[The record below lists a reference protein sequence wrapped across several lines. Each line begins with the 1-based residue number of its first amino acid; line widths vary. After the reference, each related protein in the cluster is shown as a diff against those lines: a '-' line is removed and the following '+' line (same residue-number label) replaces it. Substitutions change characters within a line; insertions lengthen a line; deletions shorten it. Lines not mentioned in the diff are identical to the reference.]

1 MSKYTYSNVPKVYI
15 NRSVHDLSYGHKTT
29 MNVGDLVPIY
39 CDFVYPGS
47 TLKIDTTFVSRTLN
61 SFIKPVMDNMFI
73 DIRFFSVPVRLLYD
87 KFEEMFGKGDPDD
100 WTADSKGTI
109 ELPKFTYTDARTA
122 DQTKKF
128 LGSLPDYFGD
138 IPCGTAIPAGLQ
150 VSQLPYRAYAK
161 VYNDW
166 YRDENFEYPVVYK
179 SSTLDSGVTVG
190 TQPVAFG
197 VNNIFNAYPAKVAK
211 FHDRFTSALP
221 APQKGSE
228 VNLPLGTSAPVNSI
242 VGNVPFSNSSDLAGV
257 TLGTTTS
264 SGIKLRTSNGGVV
277 GSSRAPSYI
286 LPDTGFSSFGDD
298 QLPPSVVGQIE
309 SDIASVSSGVLRG
322 VDMSGMNF
330 TADLTQATA
339 ASVNDLRFAFQLQ
352 KQLERLARGGSRYSE
367 YIQSAF
373 GVTSGDARLQRSEFL
388 GGRRTP
394 LNVQQVAQT
403 SSSTESSPLGD
414 VGAYS
419 LSAGR
424 SGCIK
429 SFTEHSIVI
438 GLACIRYFHTYQQ
451 GIPAWHRRLRRVDL
465 YDPVFSTIGEQPVMK
480 TEVYAGAGKDDIF
493 GYQEAWSDLRRK
505 ENVVSGALRT
515 GSGAN
520 LDFWHFGDNYA
531 NAPTLNEQFIKE
543 APENVNRTLA
553 FDITPQTPPFIL
565 DFWFNQTGYLPLPAY
580 SVPSLIDHH

>member
-100 WTADSKGTI
+100 WTADSKGII
-109 ELPKFTYTDARTA
+109 ELPKFTFVSRTA
-122 DQTKKF
+122 EQTKKF

-138 IPCGTAIPAGLQ
+138 IPCGTAIPAGLA

-179 SSTLDSGVTVG
+179 SSTLDSGVIVG
-190 TQPVAFG
+190 NEPAVFG

-211 FHDRFTSALP
+211 FHDRFTSCLP

-228 VNLPLGTSAPVNSI
+228 VNLPIGSTAPVIPTSGSSKIDFSSITSATPSAANISSVNGLEFGPIGYS
-242 VGNVPFSNSSDLAGV
+242 GEATFSNY
-257 TLGTTTS
+257 TPTS
-264 SGIKLRTSNGGVV
+264 SHLNAGSNVIKSVS
-277 GSSRAPSYI
+277 GSGYSLQIGSI
-286 LPDTGFSSFGDD
+286 SSPTFT
-298 QLPPSVVGQIE
+298 
-309 SDIASVSSGVLRG
+309 DIA
-322 VDMSGMNF
+322 
-330 TADLTQATA
+330 ADLSRVTA

-352 KQLERLARGGSRYSE
+352 KQLERLARGGSRYTE

-394 LNVQQVAQT
+394 LNIQQVAQT

-480 TEVYAGAGKDDIF
+480 TELYAGADKDEIF

-531 NAPTLNEQFIKE
+531 NAPTLNAQFIKE
-543 APENVNRTLA
+543 NPENLNRTLA

>member
-15 NRSVHDLSYGHKTT
+15 NRSVHDLSHGHKTT
-29 MNVGDLVPIY
+29 MNVGELVPIY

-109 ELPKFTYTDARTA
+109 ELPKFTYAEPRTA
-122 DQTKKF
+122 EQTKKF

-190 TQPVAFG
+190 TQPAPFG

-211 FHDRFTSALP
+211 FHDRFTSSLP

-228 VNLPLGTSAPVNSI
+228 VNLPLGTSAPVVTSGNSAQI
-242 VGNVPFSNSSDLAGV
+242 KYSSFELLSPTFSSRGGSAALTPGGAVFNNSSGSTNSVLAD
-257 TLGTTTS
+257 S
-264 SGIKLRTSNGGVV
+264 SGNTVSNIKSPPISNGDG
-277 GSSRAPSYI
+277 GSFIPY
-286 LPDTGFSSFGDD
+286 
-298 QLPPSVVGQIE
+298 QI
-309 SDIASVSSGVLRG
+309 SGL
-322 VDMSGMNF
+322 S
-330 TADLTQATA
+330 ADLTDATA

-352 KQLERLARGGSRYSE
+352 KQLERLARGGSRYTE

-394 LNVQQVAQT
+394 LNIQQVAQT
-403 SSSTESSPLGD
+403 SSSTETSPLGD

-429 SFTEHSIVI
+429 SFTEHSVVI

-480 TEVYAGAGKDDIF
+480 TELYAGSDKDEIF

-543 APENVNRTLA
+543 NPENLNRTLA
-553 FDITPQTPPFIL
+553 FNVTPQTPPFIL

>member
-15 NRSVHDLSYGHKTT
+15 PRSVHDLSFGHKTS
-29 MNVGDLVPIY
+29 MNVGELVPVY
-39 CDFVYPGS
+39 CEFMYPGS
-47 TLKIDTTFVSRTLN
+47 TFNTRSTYVNRSLN
-61 SFIKPVMDNMFI
+61 SFIKPVMDSMFM
-73 DIRFFSVPVRLLYD
+73 DVWFFAVPVRLLFD

-109 ELPKFTYTDARTA
+109 ELPKFTYVESRSSE
-122 DQTKKF
+122 QTQKF

-138 IPCGTAIPAGLQ
+138 VPCGTTILPGLS

-166 YRDENFEYPVVYK
+166 FRDENFEYPVVYK
-179 SSTLDSGVTVG
+179 STTLDKGVTVG
-190 TQPVAFG
+190 TAPAAFG

-228 VNLPLGTSAPVNSI
+228 VNLPLGASAPVVGTGSI
-242 VGNVPFSNSSDLAGV
+242 F
-257 TLGTTTS
+257 
-264 SGIKLRTSNGGVV
+264 
-277 GSSRAPSYI
+277 GSSLSGNEWSLY
-286 LPDTGFSSFGDD
+286 GFGDTD
-298 QLPPSVVGQIE
+298 PVRCLNGNNALCSAGDLHHFTNLVGGQNGLYTDSQDASTATVVRRFQGGEVYCGSPAI
-309 SDIASVSSGVLRG
+309 SGATVSGL
-322 VDMSGMNF
+322 N
-330 TADLTQATA
+330 ADLSNATS

-352 KQLERLARGGSRYSE
+352 KQLERLARGGSRYTE

-388 GGRRTP
+388 GGKRTP
-394 LNVQQVAQT
+394 LNIQQVAQT
-403 SSSTESSPLGD
+403 SASSEGSPLGD

-424 SGCIK
+424 GGYIK
-429 SFTEHSIVI
+429 SFTEHTIVI

-465 YDPVFSTIGEQPVMK
+465 YDPVFSTISEQPVYK
-480 TEVYAGAGKDDIF
+480 TELYAGANKDDIF

-520 LDFWHFGDNYA
+520 LDFWHFGDNYS
-531 NAPTLNEQFIKE
+531 NAPTLNAQFIKE
-543 APENVNRTLA
+543 SPENVNRTLT
-553 FDITPQTPPFIL
+553 FDVTPQTPPFII
-565 DFWFNQTGYLPLPAY
+565 DFWFSQTGYLPMPAN

>member
-1 MSKYTYSNVPKVYI
+1 MSEYTYSNVPKVYI
-15 NRSVHDLSYGHKTT
+15 NRSVHDLSFGHKTT

-73 DIRFFSVPVRLLYD
+73 DIRFFSVPVRLLFD

-100 WTADSKGTI
+100 WSADSKGVI
-109 ELPKFTYTDARTA
+109 ELPKFVYGEARTA
-122 DQTKKF
+122 EQTKAF

-138 IPCGTAIPAGLQ
+138 VPCGTRIPAGLE

-161 VYNDW
+161 IYNDW

-179 SSTLDSGVTVG
+179 SATLDSGATVG
-190 TQPVAFG
+190 TAPAAFG

-211 FHDRFTSALP
+211 FHDRFTSSLP

-228 VNLPLGTSAPVNSI
+228 VNLPLGSTAPLSVVSPSASISVPNFSFDGVQLVDPKSTSQGGQNAM
-242 VGNVPFSNSSDLAGV
+242 
-257 TLGTTTS
+257 
-264 SGIKLRTSNGGVV
+264 SNGGVSFQAV
-277 GSSRAPSYI
+277 PGSNPFSRFVDVDGKTVSNLKASSLQRAGSSE
-286 LPDTGFSSFGDD
+286 
-298 QLPPSVVGQIE
+298 E
-309 SDIASVSSGVLRG
+309 SWLRVSRVNGIS
-322 VDMSGMNF
+322 
-330 TADLTQATA
+330 ADLSNATA

-352 KQLERLARGGSRYSE
+352 KQLERLARGGSRYTE

-388 GGRRTP
+388 GGRRVP

-429 SFTEHSIVI
+429 SFTEHSVVV

-451 GIPAWHRRLRRVDL
+451 GVPAWHRRLRRVDL
-465 YDPVFSTIGEQPVMK
+465 YDPVFSTIGEQPVYK
-480 TEVYAGAGKDDIF
+480 TELYAGAGKDDIF

-505 ENVVSGALRT
+505 ENIVSGALRT

-531 NAPTLNEQFIKE
+531 NAPTLNAQFIKE

-553 FDITPQTPPFIL
+553 FDITPQTPPFII

>member
-1 MSKYTYSNVPKVYI
+1 MGKYTYSNVPKVYI

-39 CDFVYPGS
+39 CDFAYPGS

-61 SFIKPVMDNMFI
+61 SFFKPVMDNMFI
-73 DIRFFSVPVRLLYD
+73 DIRFFAVPVRLLYD

-109 ELPKFTYTDARTA
+109 VLPKFTYSEARTA
-122 DQTKKF
+122 EQTKKF

-138 IPCGTAIPAGLQ
+138 IPCGTAVPAGLEL
-150 VSQLPYRAYAK
+150 SQLPYRAYAK

-179 SSTLDSGVTVG
+179 SATLDSGVS
-190 TQPVAFG
+190 VATSPLSFG
-197 VNNIFNAYPAKVAK
+197 VDNIFNAYPAKVAK
-211 FHDRFTSALP
+211 FHDRFTSCLP

-228 VNLPLGTSAPVNSI
+228 VNLPIGSSAPLKVLPSSQMYN
-242 VGNVPFSNSSDLAGV
+242 VGG
-257 TLGTTTS
+257 
-264 SGIKLRTSNGGVV
+264 GIKFASSQGLSGV
-277 GSSRAPSYI
+277 GSPVVIDPSGSGS
-286 LPDTGFSSFGDD
+286 LAVMDGGLMDD
-298 QLPPSVVGQIE
+298 QRQWSYFQHGTPSSTTI
-309 SDIASVSSGVLRG
+309 DNLHSVSGTVP
-322 VDMSGMNF
+322 VDKINL
-330 TADLTQATA
+330 TADLSQATA

-352 KQLERLARGGSRYSE
+352 KQLERLARGGSRYTE

-388 GGRRTP
+388 GGRRVP

-403 SSSTESSPLGD
+403 SSSTETSPLGD

-451 GIPAWHRRLRRVDL
+451 GIPAWHRRLRRVEL

-480 TEVYAGAGKDDIF
+480 TELYAGADKDEIF

-531 NAPTLNEQFIKE
+531 NAPTLNAQFIKE
-543 APENVNRTLA
+543 NPENVNRTLT
-553 FDITPQTPPFIL
+553 FDISPDKPPFII

-580 SVPSLIDHH
+580 SLPSLIDHH

>member
-15 NRSVHDLSYGHKTT
+15 SRSVHDLSYGHKTT

-39 CDFVYPGS
+39 CDFLYPGS
-47 TLKIDTTFVSRTLN
+47 TLKINTTFVSRTLN
-61 SFIKPVMDNMFI
+61 SFIKPVMDNMFM
-73 DIRFFSVPVRLLYD
+73 DVRFFSVPVRLLYD
-87 KFEEMFGKGDPDD
+87 KFEQMFGKGDPDD

-109 ELPKFTYTDARTA
+109 ELPKFGYVNQRTA
-122 DQTKKF
+122 DQTRAF

-138 IPCGTAIPAGLQ
+138 VPCGISVPQGLEL
-150 VSQLPYRAYAK
+150 SQLPYRAYAK

-166 YRDENFEYPVVYK
+166 YRDENYEYPVVYK
-179 SSTLDSGVTVG
+179 SPTLDNGVVSVG
-190 TQPVAFG
+190 VAPQPFG

-228 VNLPLGTSAPVNSI
+228 VNLPIGNTAPLV
-242 VGNVPFSNSSDLAGV
+242 
-257 TLGTTTS
+257 
-264 SGIKLRTSNGGVV
+264 
-277 GSSRAPSYI
+277 
-286 LPDTGFSSFGDD
+286 
-298 QLPPSVVGQIE
+298 
-309 SDIASVSSGVLRG
+309 VSSGSSVNFRDFKIINAQGQTPRFYRTGGLAMDNGAASFNGQDLR
-322 VDMSGMNF
+322 DSGNHNVNILNF
-330 TADLTQATA
+330 DYLVPNSNETSFITPDSFQGISADLSQATA

-352 KQLERLARGGSRYSE
+352 KQLERLARGGSRYTE

-388 GGRRTP
+388 GGRRIP

-403 SSSTESSPLGD
+403 SASSEGSPLGD

-465 YDPVFSTIGEQPVMK
+465 YDPVFSTIGEQPVYK
-480 TEVYAGAGKDDIF
+480 TELYAGANKDDIF

-531 NAPTLNEQFIKE
+531 NAPTLNSQFIKE
-543 APENVNRTLA
+543 APENFNRTLA
-553 FDITPQTPPFIL
+553 FDVTPQTPPFII

>member
-73 DIRFFSVPVRLLYD
+73 DIRFFSVPVRLLFD

-109 ELPKFTYTDARTA
+109 ELPKFTYTTARTSE
-122 DQTKKF
+122 QTKAF

-138 IPCGTAIPAGLQ
+138 IPCGTSIPAGLE

-161 VYNDW
+161 IYNDW

-179 SSTLDSGVTVG
+179 SSTLDSGVIVG
-190 TQPVAFG
+190 TAPAAFG

-211 FHDRFTSALP
+211 FHDRFTSSLP

-228 VNLPLGTSAPVNSI
+228 VNLPLGSSAPVVSGSGAKINFNGLDSGD
-242 VGNVPFSNSSDLAGV
+242 VVLGDSLGLQFAPVSYNGNATFAQFSS
-257 TLGTTTS
+257 TS
-264 SGIKLRTSNGGVV
+264 SMLQGGSQATTDLIGNKLDVGTGSITS
-277 GSSRAPSYI
+277 PS
-286 LPDTGFSSFGDD
+286 F
-298 QLPPSVVGQIE
+298 
-309 SDIASVSSGVLRG
+309 SGV
-322 VDMSGMNF
+322 S
-330 TADLTQATA
+330 ADLSRATA

-352 KQLERLARGGSRYSE
+352 KQLERLARGGSRYTE

-388 GGRRTP
+388 GGRRVP
-394 LNVQQVAQT
+394 LNIQQVAQT

-429 SFTEHSIVI
+429 SFTEHSVVV

-451 GIPAWHRRLRRVDL
+451 GVPAWHRRLRRVDL
-465 YDPVFSTIGEQPVMK
+465 YDPVFSTIGEQPVYK
-480 TEVYAGAGKDDIF
+480 TELYAGAGKDDIF

-531 NAPTLNEQFIKE
+531 NAPTLNAQFIKE
-543 APENVNRTLA
+543 APENLNRTLA

>member
-15 NRSVHDLSYGHKTT
+15 NRSVHDLSFGHKTT
-29 MNVGDLVPIY
+29 MNVGELVPIY
-39 CDFVYPGS
+39 CDFWYPGS
-47 TLKIDTTFVSRTLN
+47 TFKMDATFVSRTLN

-87 KFEEMFGKGDPDD
+87 KFEDMFGKGDPDD

-109 ELPKFTYTDARTA
+109 ELPKFNFAEARTA
-122 DQTKKF
+122 EQTKKF

-138 IPCGTAIPAGLQ
+138 IPCGAAIPAGLQ

-190 TQPVAFG
+190 TEPSPFG

-211 FHDRFTSALP
+211 FHDRFTSCLP

-228 VNLPLGTSAPVNSI
+228 VNLPLGTSAPVGVSASSSTATLSGSFGGSATGIGAPGATNMEFYGAADI
-242 VGNVPFSNSSDLAGV
+242 NVPVGSAVFNSSGNL
-257 TLGTTTS
+257 TGTDSGQTVRGLRGSGIFVNNAFLNTTS
-264 SGIKLRTSNGGVV
+264 VNGL
-277 GSSRAPSYI
+277 S
-286 LPDTGFSSFGDD
+286 
-298 QLPPSVVGQIE
+298 
-309 SDIASVSSGVLRG
+309 
-322 VDMSGMNF
+322 
-330 TADLTQATA
+330 ADLSQATA

-352 KQLERLARGGSRYSE
+352 KQLERLARGGSRYTE

-388 GGRRTP
+388 GGRRVP
-394 LNVQQVAQT
+394 LNIQQVAQT
-403 SSSTESSPLGD
+403 SSSTETSPLGD

-429 SFTEHSIVI
+429 SFTEHSVVI

-480 TEVYAGAGKDDIF
+480 TELYAGAGKDDIF

-520 LDFWHFGDNYA
+520 LDYWHFGDNYA
-531 NAPTLNEQFIKE
+531 NAPTLNAEFIKE
-543 APENVNRTLA
+543 NPENLNRTLA

>member
-15 NRSVHDLSYGHKTT
+15 NRSVHDLSFGHKTT

-39 CDFVYPGS
+39 CDFWYPGS
-47 TLKIDTTFVSRTLN
+47 TFKMDATFVSRTLN

-87 KFEEMFGKGDPDD
+87 KFEDMFGKGDPDD

-109 ELPKFTYTDARTA
+109 ELPKFVFTARTA
-122 DQTKKF
+122 EETKKF

-138 IPCGTAIPAGLQ
+138 IPCGTPISAGLA

-179 SSTLDSGVTVG
+179 SSTLDNGVTVG
-190 TQPVAFG
+190 TAPAVFG

-211 FHDRFTSALP
+211 FHDRFTSSLP

-228 VNLPLGTSAPVNSI
+228 VNLPIGGTAPLKVISGPPYD
-242 VGNVPFSNSSDLAGV
+242 VGGNIRFSDTNGYQASGSPFFANPDGGGLAV
-257 TLGTTTS
+257 
-264 SGIKLRTSNGGVV
+264 
-277 GSSRAPSYI
+277 
-286 LPDTGFSSFGDD
+286 
-298 QLPPSVVGQIE
+298 
-309 SDIASVSSGVLRG
+309 
-322 VDMSGMNF
+322 MSGEIDPTQRKWTYN
-330 TADLTQATA
+330 TVDGNISTGHPITSLSAVSTGAVVPITRTNLSADLTNATA

-352 KQLERLARGGSRYSE
+352 KQLERLARGGSRYTE

-403 SSSTESSPLGD
+403 SSSTDTSPLGD

-419 LSAGR
+419 LSSGR

-429 SFTEHSIVI
+429 SFTEHSVVI

-480 TEVYAGAGKDDIF
+480 TELYVGAGKDEIF

-531 NAPTLNEQFIKE
+531 NAPTLNAQFIKE
-543 APENVNRTLA
+543 NPENLNRTLA

>member
-15 NRSVHDLSYGHKTT
+15 SRSVHDLSYGHKTT

-61 SFIKPVMDNMFI
+61 SFIKPVMDNMFM
-73 DIRFFSVPVRLLYD
+73 DVRFFAVPVRLLFD

-109 ELPKFTYTDARTA
+109 ELPKFAYFSARTA
-122 DQTKKF
+122 EQTKSF

-138 IPCGTAIPAGLQ
+138 VPCGTPVPQGLLL
-150 VSQLPYRAYAK
+150 SQLPYRAYAK

-166 YRDENFEYPVVYK
+166 YRDENYEYPVVYK
-179 SSTLDSGVTVG
+179 SATLDNGVTVA
-190 TQPVAFG
+190 TAPAAFG

-221 APQKGSE
+221 APQKGSD
-228 VNLPLGTSAPVNSI
+228 VNLPIGSTAP
-242 VGNVPFSNSSDLAGV
+242 L
-257 TLGTTTS
+257 
-264 SGIKLRTSNGGVV
+264 VV
-277 GSSRAPSYI
+277 SPGSSVNFRDFKIAETQVNDPSFVK
-286 LPDTGFSSFGDD
+286 LFGGKMSDGAVSFSS
-298 QLPPSVVGQIE
+298 
-309 SDIASVSSGVLRG
+309 SSGVSFLKDSNNESVARITASNLVPVSNNNSYFTPDSFEG
-322 VDMSGMNF
+322 VS
-330 TADLTQATA
+330 ADLSQATA

-352 KQLERLARGGSRYSE
+352 KQLERLARGGSRYTE

-388 GGRRTP
+388 GGRRVP
-394 LNVQQVAQT
+394 LNIQQVAQT
-403 SSSTESSPLGD
+403 SASSENSPLGD

-429 SFTEHSIVI
+429 SFTEHSVVI

-465 YDPVFSTIGEQPVMK
+465 YDPVFSTIGEQPVYK
-480 TEVYAGAGKDDIF
+480 TEVYAGADKDDIF

-531 NAPTLNEQFIKE
+531 NAPTLNAQFIKE

-553 FDITPQTPPFIL
+553 FDVTPQTPPFII

>member
-1 MSKYTYSNVPKVYI
+1 MSKYTYLNVPKVYI
-15 NRSVHDLSYGHKTT
+15 SRSVHDLSFGHKTS
-29 MNVGDLVPIY
+29 MNVGELVPIY

-61 SFIKPVMDNMFI
+61 SFFKPVMDNMFM
-73 DIRFFSVPVRLLYD
+73 DVRFFAVPVRLLYD
-87 KFEEMFGKGDPDD
+87 KFEQMFGKGDPDD

-109 ELPKFTYTDARTA
+109 ELPKFGYVNARSA
-122 DQTKKF
+122 EQTRAF

-138 IPCGTAIPAGLQ
+138 VPCGTPVPAGLQ
-150 VSQLPYRAYAK
+150 LSQLPYRAYAK

-179 SSTLDSGVTVG
+179 SATLDNGIVNVAATP
-190 TQPVAFG
+190 QPFG

-221 APQKGSE
+221 APQKGGE
-228 VNLPLGTSAPVNSI
+228 VNLPI
-242 VGNVPFSNSSDLAGV
+242 
-257 TLGTTTS
+257 GTTAPLVVS
-264 SGIKLRTSNGGVV
+264 PGSAVNFRDFKLNNVRGQVPRFYQTGGLAMTTGAAQFNGQVLRDSDNRNVNILNFDYLNPNSNE
-277 GSSRAPSYI
+277 SSYI
-286 LPDTGFSSFGDD
+286 MPDSFQGI
-298 QLPPSVVGQIE
+298 S
-309 SDIASVSSGVLRG
+309 
-322 VDMSGMNF
+322 
-330 TADLTQATA
+330 ADLSQATA

-352 KQLERLARGGSRYSE
+352 KQLERLARGGSRYTE

-373 GVTSGDARLQRSEFL
+373 GVTSGDSRLQRSEFL
-388 GGRRTP
+388 GGRRVP
-394 LNVQQVAQT
+394 LNIQQVAQT

-465 YDPVFSTIGEQPVMK
+465 YDPVFSTIGEQPVYK
-480 TEVYAGAGKDDIF
+480 TELYAGADKDAIF

-520 LDFWHFGDNYA
+520 LDYWHFGDNYA
-531 NAPTLNEQFIKE
+531 NEPTLNDQFIKE
-543 APENVNRTLA
+543 APENINRTLA
-553 FDITPQTPPFIL
+553 FDVTPQAPPFII
-565 DFWFNQTGYLPLPAY
+565 DFWFNQTGYLPMPAY

>member
-73 DIRFFSVPVRLLYD
+73 DIRFFAVPVRLLFD

-100 WTADSKGTI
+100 WTADNKGVV
-109 ELPKFTYTDARTA
+109 ELPKFVYGEARSA
-122 DQTKKF
+122 EQTKAF

-138 IPCGTAIPAGLQ
+138 VPCGTSIPAGLE

-161 VYNDW
+161 IYNDW

-179 SSTLDSGVTVG
+179 SSTLDSGVIVG
-190 TQPVAFG
+190 TAPAAFD
-197 VNNIFNAYPAKVAK
+197 VNNIFNAFPAKVAK
-211 FHDRFTSALP
+211 FHDRFTSCLP

-228 VNLPLGTSAPVNSI
+228 VNLPLGTSAPVVTSGNSAQI
-242 VGNVPFSNSSDLAGV
+242 RYSSFELLSPLFSSRGGSAAMAPGGV
-257 TLGTTTS
+257 NFN
-264 SGIKLRTSNGGVV
+264 NGGSTNSVLADINGNTV
-277 GSSRAPSYI
+277 
-286 LPDTGFSSFGDD
+286 
-298 QLPPSVVGQIE
+298 SVVKSPTIDSGDGG
-309 SDIASVSSGVLRG
+309 SFVPYLVSGLS
-322 VDMSGMNF
+322 
-330 TADLTQATA
+330 TDLTEATA
-339 ASVNDLRFAFQLQ
+339 ASVNDIRFAFQLQ
-352 KQLERLARGGSRYSE
+352 KQLERLARGGSRYTE
-367 YIQSAF
+367 YVQSAF
-373 GVTSGDARLQRSEFL
+373 GVTSGDSRLQRSEFL
-388 GGRRTP
+388 GGRRVP

-403 SSSTESSPLGD
+403 SASSEGSPLGD

-429 SFTEHSIVI
+429 SFTEHSVVI

-451 GIPAWHRRLRRVDL
+451 GIPTWHRRLRRVDL
-465 YDPVFSTIGEQPVMK
+465 YDPVFSTIGEQPVYK
-480 TEVYAGAGKDDIF
+480 TSLYAGADKDEIF

-531 NAPTLNEQFIKE
+531 NAPTLNAQFIKE

>member
-73 DIRFFSVPVRLLYD
+73 DIRFFAVPVRLLFD

-100 WTADSKGTI
+100 WLADSKGII
-109 ELPKFTYTDARTA
+109 ELPKFTYTEARTA
-122 DQTKKF
+122 DQTKAF

-138 IPCGTAIPAGLQ
+138 IPCGTPIPSGLE

-161 VYNDW
+161 IYNDW

-190 TQPVAFG
+190 TAPEAFG
-197 VNNIFNAYPAKVAK
+197 VNNIFNAFPAKVAK
-211 FHDRFTSALP
+211 FHDRFTSTLP

-228 VNLPLGTSAPVNSI
+228 VNLPIGNKAPIASYPNTAQIIGDAADSSFSFSSSSKF
-242 VGNVPFSNSSDLAGV
+242 GNVLHFEFPNLTDVAGSAHFYDN
-257 TLGTTTS
+257 G
-264 SGIKLRTSNGGVV
+264 SGMD
-277 GSSRAPSYI
+277 SR
-286 LPDTGFSSFGDD
+286 L
-298 QLPPSVVGQIE
+298 
-309 SDIASVSSGVLRG
+309 G
-322 VDMSGMNF
+322 VDSDGGSDVSVRGINGDTF
-330 TADLTQATA
+330 YIANPQFSDVYADLSGATA

-352 KQLERLARGGSRYSE
+352 KQLERLARGGSRYTE

-388 GGRRTP
+388 GGRRVP
-394 LNVQQVAQT
+394 LNIQQVAQT
-403 SSSTESSPLGD
+403 SSSTEGSPLGD
-414 VGAYS
+414 LGAYS

-429 SFTEHSIVI
+429 SFTEHSVVV
-438 GLACIRYFHTYQQ
+438 GLACVRYFHTYQQ

-465 YDPVFSTIGEQPVMK
+465 YDPVFSTIGEQPVYK
-480 TEVYAGAGKDDIF
+480 TELYAGANKDDIF

-531 NAPTLNEQFIKE
+531 NAPTLNSHFIKE
-543 APENVNRTLA
+543 ASENVNRTLA

-580 SVPSLIDHH
+580 SVPSFIDHH

>member
-109 ELPKFTYTDARTA
+109 ELPKFTYAEPRTA

-190 TQPVAFG
+190 TQPAAFG

-211 FHDRFTSALP
+211 FHDRFTSSLP

-228 VNLPLGTSAPVNSI
+228 VNLPLGTSAPVFASSNPATFSGSLGGSNVT
-242 VGNVPFSNSSDLAGV
+242 VGSAGAPNMEFYGSSTSSAPAGPAVFNSSGNL
-257 TLGTTTS
+257 TGTD
-264 SGIKLRTSNGGVV
+264 SGQSVRGLYGNGFAVSG
-277 GSSRAPSYI
+277 AF
-286 LPDTGFSSFGDD
+286 LNAT
-298 QLPPSVVGQIE
+298 
-309 SDIASVSSGVLRG
+309 SVSGLS
-322 VDMSGMNF
+322 
-330 TADLTQATA
+330 ADLSQATA

-352 KQLERLARGGSRYSE
+352 KQLERLARGGSRYTE

-373 GVTSGDARLQRSEFL
+373 GVMSGDARLQRSEFL
-388 GGRRTP
+388 GGRRVP
-394 LNVQQVAQT
+394 LNIQQVAQT
-403 SSSTESSPLGD
+403 SSSTETSPLGD

-429 SFTEHSIVI
+429 SFTEHSVVI

-451 GIPAWHRRLRRVDL
+451 GIPAWHRRTRRVDL

-480 TEVYAGAGKDDIF
+480 TEVYAGADKDEIF

-531 NAPTLNEQFIKE
+531 NAPTLNAQFIKE
-543 APENVNRTLA
+543 NPDNVNRTLA
-553 FDITPQTPPFIL
+553 FNITPQTPPFIL

>member
-15 NRSVHDLSYGHKTT
+15 NRSVHDLSFGHKTT

-47 TLKIDTTFVSRTLN
+47 TLKINTTFVSRTLN

-73 DIRFFSVPVRLLYD
+73 DIRFFAVPVRLLYD
-87 KFEEMFGKGDPDD
+87 NFEDMFGKGDPDD
-100 WTADSKGTI
+100 WTADSKGAI
-109 ELPKFTYTDARTA
+109 ELPKYTFAESRTA

-179 SSTLDSGVTVG
+179 SSTLDSGITVG
-190 TQPVAFG
+190 TAPAAFSI
-197 VNNIFNAYPAKVAK
+197 NNIFNAYPAKVAK
-211 FHDRFTSALP
+211 FHDRFTSSLP

-228 VNLPLGTSAPVNSI
+228 VNLPLGNSAPVVTSGNSSQI
-242 VGNVPFSNSSDLAGV
+242 KFSSFDLLSPSFSSRGGSAAMSSGGATFSNSSGATKSYMSDVNGNTVSNIKSPTITEGDGGSFIPYQISGLSADL
-257 TLGTTTS
+257 
-264 SGIKLRTSNGGVV
+264 
-277 GSSRAPSYI
+277 
-286 LPDTGFSSFGDD
+286 
-298 QLPPSVVGQIE
+298 
-309 SDIASVSSGVLRG
+309 SGV
-322 VDMSGMNF
+322 
-330 TADLTQATA
+330 TA

-352 KQLERLARGGSRYSE
+352 KQLERLARGGSRYTE

-394 LNVQQVAQT
+394 LNIQQVAQT
-403 SSSTESSPLGD
+403 SSSTENSPLGD

-429 SFTEHSIVI
+429 SFTEHSVVI

-480 TEVYAGAGKDDIF
+480 TELYAGANKDDIF

-531 NAPTLNEQFIKE
+531 NAPTLNAQFIKE
-543 APENVNRTLA
+543 APENFNRTLT
-553 FDITPQTPPFIL
+553 FDITPDKPPFIL

>member
-29 MNVGDLVPIY
+29 MNVGELVPIY

-47 TLKIDTTFVSRTLN
+47 TLKINTTFVSRTLN

-100 WTADSKGTI
+100 WTADNKGTI
-109 ELPKFTYTDARTA
+109 ELPKFTFSEPRTP

-190 TQPVAFG
+190 TQPAAFG

-211 FHDRFTSALP
+211 FHDRFTSALL

-228 VNLPLGTSAPVNSI
+228 VNLPLGSTAPVGLSSSNANLSGSI
-242 VGNVPFSNSSDLAGV
+242 GGV
-257 TLGTTTS
+257 TVGIGSPGAETMQFYGDSPQLAPAGPAVFNAGNLTGTS
-264 SGIKLRTSNGGVV
+264 SGSNVRGMLGNGFCVNDAYLNANSV
-277 GSSRAPSYI
+277 
-286 LPDTGFSSFGDD
+286 TGLS
-298 QLPPSVVGQIE
+298 
-309 SDIASVSSGVLRG
+309 
-322 VDMSGMNF
+322 
-330 TADLTQATA
+330 ADLSKATA

-352 KQLERLARGGSRYSE
+352 KQLERLARGGSRYTE

-465 YDPVFSTIGEQPVMK
+465 YDPVFSTLGEQPLMC
-480 TEVYAGAGKDDIF
+480 TEVYAGADKDRIF

-531 NAPTLNEQFIKE
+531 SAPTLNEQFIKE
-543 APENVNRTLA
+543 NPDNLNRTLS